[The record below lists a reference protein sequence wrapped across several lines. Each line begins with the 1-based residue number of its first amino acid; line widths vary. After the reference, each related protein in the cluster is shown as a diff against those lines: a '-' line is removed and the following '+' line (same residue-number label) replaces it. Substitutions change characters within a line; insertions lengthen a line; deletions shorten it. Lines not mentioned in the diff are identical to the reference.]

1 MSLVEPLATLLLYGS
16 RMVLFILVAL
26 LGLSFGA
33 WRLSRS
39 RHSPA
44 FWEGGL
50 LWVVSFLV
58 VVTLLVRS

>member
-1 MSLVEPLATLLLYGS
+1 VTLATLLLRS
-16 RMVLFILVAL
+16 ASVLLFIIAAL
-26 LGLSFGA
+26 AALTYGA

-39 RHSPA
+39 RHSPN

-58 VVTLLVRS
+58 VVTLLVRN

>member
-1 MSLVEPLATLLLYGS
+1 MAAVLLLGFGV
-16 RMVLFILVAL
+16 VLFLVVAL
-26 LGLSFGA
+26 AGLSYGA

-39 RHSPA
+39 RHSPG

>member
-1 MSLVEPLATLLLYGS
+1 
-16 RMVLFILVAL
+16 MVLFTLAAL
-26 LGLSFGA
+26 LALSFGA

-39 RHSPA
+39 RNSPG

-58 VVTLLVRS
+58 VVTLLVRF

>member
-1 MSLVEPLATLLLYGS
+1 VAAVLLLRFG
-16 RMVLFILVAL
+16 VLLFVVIALV
-26 LGLSFGA
+26 GLSYGA

-39 RHSPA
+39 RHSPG

-58 VVTLLVRS
+58 VVTLLIRT

>member
-1 MSLVEPLATLLLYGS
+1 VAAVLLLRFS
-16 RMVLFILVAL
+16 VLLFLVVAL
-26 LGLSFGA
+26 VGLSYGA

-39 RHSPA
+39 RHSPG

>member
-1 MSLVEPLATLLLYGS
+1 MGS
-16 RMVLFILVAL
+16 RMVLFILLAL
-26 LGLSFGA
+26 LGLSLGA

-58 VVTLLVRS
+58 VMTLLVRS

>member
-1 MSLVEPLATLLLYGS
+1 MAAVLLL
-16 RMVLFILVAL
+16 RFRVLLVLAVAL
-26 LGLSFGA
+26 AGLSYGA

-39 RHSPA
+39 RHSPG

-58 VVTLLVRS
+58 VVTLLIKS

>member
-1 MSLVEPLATLLLYGS
+1 
-16 RMVLFILVAL
+16 MVLFVIAAL
-26 LGLSFGA
+26 LGLSYGA

-39 RHSPA
+39 RHSPG

>member
-1 MSLVEPLATLLLYGS
+1 MAAVLLRPFGVLLFLA
-16 RMVLFILVAL
+16 VAL
-26 LGLSFGA
+26 VGLSYGA

-39 RHSPA
+39 RHSPG

-58 VVTLLVRS
+58 VVTLLIRT

>member
-1 MSLVEPLATLLLYGS
+1 LLLGS
-16 RMVLFILVAL
+16 GVLLFLVAAL
-26 LGLSFGA
+26 AALAYGA

>member
-1 MSLVEPLATLLLYGS
+1 
-16 RMVLFILVAL
+16 MVPFVIAAL
-26 LGLSFGA
+26 LGLSYGA

-39 RHSPA
+39 RHSPD